1 MPRLLRAGF
10 AIVSAGL
17 VVDLAYHG
25 AGAGGPWAEL
35 SGHVL
40 SLIGMLV
47 VMAGLFTTAMR
58 AVAHRPTDGV
68 RHDAR

>member
-1 MPRLLRAGF
+1 MPRLLRTGF
-10 AIVSAGL
+10 AIVASGL
-17 VVDLAYHG
+17 VVDVAYHA

-40 SLIGMLV
+40 SLSGMLV
-47 VMAGLFTTAMR
+47 VMASLLTA
-58 AVAHRPTDGV
+58 AVHAHRPTDGV

>member
-1 MPRLLRAGF
+1 MPTLLRAGF
-10 AIVSAGL
+10 AIVASGL

-40 SLIGMLV
+40 SLVGTLV
-47 VMAGLFTTAMR
+47 VMAGLVTTAVR
-58 AVAHRPTDGV
+58 AAHRPIDGV
-68 RHDAR
+68 RHDPR